1 MNKDERLYIAGPLC
15 FYKNGFDMWHAL
27 RKEAEFNGFKVVLP
41 NDLHLEYEEGNKRQ
55 YSSAI
60 FKNCRDAMHQTTC
73 IIANLENYRGC
84 VPDGGTVYEMG
95 MAYASGAKLYG
106 FTRDKRPERMK
117 YGNAKYRGNELYDI
131 DGRVLP
137 HKELPF
143 GPCIVGSTK
152 IIEGK
157 FSDALTM
164 LKTDIEEESKLKANR
179 NVFILDVDPQPTV
192 KPIDKPRIYLS
203 TFERYDNDA
212 SDKLEEM
219 KKICDKY
226 GLVAISPLDDAPML
240 DRIESDDVYEMAYNQ
255 FDHYQQ
261 HVRNCDLI
269 LANLN
274 DYHGFEPNDD
284 VSFECGMAFQLG
296 KKCFGY
302 VNNFKPMI
310 ELVPNKG
317 KEFEYRDV
325 NDMKVEDFENPLNL
339 MFGASFTLMDG
350 SFEEVVKKVSEAL
363 VDFKLND
370 DLVSAI
376 MTT

>member
-1 MNKDERLYIAGPLC
+1 MNKDESLYIAGPLC
-15 FYKNGFDMWHAL
+15 FYKNGYGMWHAL
-27 RKEAEFNGFKVVLP
+27 RKEAEFNGFKVALP
-41 NDLHLEYEEGNKRQ
+41 NDTVLVYEEGNKRQ
-55 YSSAI
+55 FSSAI
-60 FKNCRDAMHQTTC
+60 FKNCRDSMNQTTC

-95 MAYASGAKLYG
+95 MAYAKGAKLYG

-117 YGNAKYRGNELYDI
+117 YGNAIYKGNELYDI

-143 GPCIVGSTK
+143 GPCLVGSTK
-152 IIEGK
+152 IIEGN
-157 FSDALTM
+157 FSDALN
-164 LKTDIEEESKLKANR
+164 LFKTDIEEDSKLKASR
-179 NVFILDVDPQPTV
+179 NVFIMDAEPAPTV
-192 KPIDKPRIYLS
+192 SPIDKPRVYLS

-212 SDKLEEM
+212 KTKLDEM

-226 GLVAISPLDDAPML
+226 GFIAISPLDDAPML
-240 DRIESDDVYEMAYNQ
+240 DRVESDDVYEMAYNQ

-274 DYHGFEPNDD
+274 DFHGLEPNDD

-302 VNNFKPMI
+302 VKQNKPMI

-317 KEFEYRDV
+317 KEFEYRDA
-325 NDMKVEDFENPLNL
+325 NDMNVEDFESPLNL
-339 MFGASFTLMDG
+339 MFGASFTLFDG
-350 SFEEVVKKVSEAL
+350 TFEEVVKKVSESL
-363 VDFKLND
+363 VDFKLRD
-370 DLVSAI
+370 DLVPAI
-376 MTT
+376 ME